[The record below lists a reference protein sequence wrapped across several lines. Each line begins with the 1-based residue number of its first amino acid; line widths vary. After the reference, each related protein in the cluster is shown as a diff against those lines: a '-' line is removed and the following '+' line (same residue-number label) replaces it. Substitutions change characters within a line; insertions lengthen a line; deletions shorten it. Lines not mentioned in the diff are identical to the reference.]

1 MRKTVVVVIIVL
13 STATSVLANHG
24 HHVKYEICYL
34 PSHDA
39 RVVRDYYEPRSRS
52 LPPGLAPKGASA
64 GQLPPGWERKVHPL
78 PAALE
83 QQLVVLPPDY
93 RRGYVDGSV
102 LVYCPRTHAVVDFVT
117 VVATGARAAH

>member
-13 STATSVLANHG
+13 STATRVLANHG

-39 RVVRDYYEPRSRS
+39 RLVRDYYEPRSRA
-52 LPPGLAPKGASA
+52 LAPGLAPKGVSA
-64 GQLPPGWERKVHPL
+64 GQLPPGWERKVKPL

-117 VVATGARAAH
+117 VGATAARAAH